1 MIMKEGGVLLA
12 SGLVLGLA
20 GAFFAARVIR
30 GLLFGVAPHDPITLI
45 AVAVMMAVIGA
56 GACWIPAHRAARI
69 DPVIAMRSQ

>member
-1 MIMKEGGVLLA
+1 MKEGGVLLA